1 MNKMIAVVEGSTE
14 QIFIRQ
20 VLAPWL
26 RERCGMELVAS
37 TAGTP
42 GSKGGNSYDR
52 AKRDILKH
60 LKNPYFTHV
69 TTFFDFYGMGQKW
82 PGRQGTSKQVNRDQS
97 KHLEEAIRKDIE
109 VQVGSA
115 RINRFIPYVQMHEF
129 EALLFSETSA
139 LPEVMQ
145 QPKTKQ
151 RLDEIRNDFETPE
164 DINDSVAKAPS
175 KRIEEIYHSF
185 RKNFH
190 GVIAAERITIDVM
203 IWECPH
209 FRKWVETLQEIGS
222 KGGQ

>member
-60 LKNPYFTHV
+60 LKNPYFAHV

-82 PGRQGTSKQVNRDQS
+82 PGRQG
-97 KHLEEAIRKDIE
+97 
-109 VQVGSA
+109 A
-115 RINRFIPYVQMHEF
+115 R
-129 EALLFSETSA
+129 
-139 LPEVMQ
+139 
-145 QPKTKQ
+145 
-151 RLDEIRNDFETPE
+151 
-164 DINDSVAKAPS
+164 
-175 KRIEEIYHSF
+175 
-185 RKNFH
+185 
-190 GVIAAERITIDVM
+190 IDVM
-203 IWECPH
+203 IAECPH